1 VFPLPIADEF
11 GPIFVNHENLPSFVN
26 FTYPN
31 YYINPNKKESFG
43 TFTVF
48 GAISNKYISKKFRIK
63 IIVTNTPPK
72 FIQKIPPFVEINNLE
87 PKTIILPQVKDEEN
101 NSWSMKIY
109 HSTNSKLPDFLEV

>member
-1 VFPLPIADEF
+1 MFPLPIADEF

-48 GAISNKYISKKFRIK
+48 GAISNKYISK
-63 IIVTNTPPK
+63 
-72 FIQKIPPFVEINNLE
+72 
-87 PKTIILPQVKDEEN
+87 
-101 NSWSMKIY
+101 
-109 HSTNSKLPDFLEV
+109 